1 MYNQRLVYYL
11 KIHLIDHCSEKVSIA
26 ILQLKENG
34 SLIKMKRR
42 WWIDKGECGIQE
54 EGQVTIRETNK

>member
-1 MYNQRLVYYL
+1 M
-11 KIHLIDHCSEKVSIA
+11 SIA

-42 WWIDKGECGIQE
+42 WWIDKGECGVQE
-54 EGQVTIRETNK
+54 DNQVGITKVPSPCIIF

>member
-1 MYNQRLVYYL
+1 M
-11 KIHLIDHCSEKVSIA
+11 SIA

-42 WWIDKGECGIQE
+42 WWIDKGECGVQE
-54 EGQVTIRETNK
+54 DNQVGITKVPSPCIIFFLKQSPVALSL